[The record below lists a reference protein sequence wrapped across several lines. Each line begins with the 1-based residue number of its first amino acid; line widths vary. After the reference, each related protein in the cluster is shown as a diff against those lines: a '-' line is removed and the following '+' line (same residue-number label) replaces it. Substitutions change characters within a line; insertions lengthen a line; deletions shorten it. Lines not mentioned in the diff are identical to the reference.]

1 MVAIQPL
8 TIQPLTAPPV
18 TALQRR
24 PTPSL
29 EPRPQLRLLQGG
41 LSPKGGADPFVRLP
55 SSVYR
60 RRRVAA
66 AVLVVALVV
75 GAAIGALAGLQVLA
89 GSPGGGSLTAPAA
102 ANSPGAA
109 PSVRPSSVSPGA
121 TSVVVGPGDTL
132 WSIAR
137 QVTPAGGDVAATV
150 DRLVA
155 RNGGVSL
162 LEPGMRLAVD

>member
-8 TIQPLTAPPV
+8 TAEPRRAHPRRLHPSAAPLALPDAPP
-18 TALQRR
+18 AA
-24 PTPSL
+24 
-29 EPRPQLRLLQGG
+29 RPQLRLLQGG
-41 LSPKGGADPFVRLP
+41 LSEPVVVPL
-55 SSVYR
+55 SVYR

-66 AVLVVALVV
+66 AVLAVALVV
-75 GAAIGALAGLQVLA
+75 GAAVGALAGLRVLV

-102 ANSPGAA
+102 ATSSGAA
-109 PSVRPSSVSPGA
+109 PSVLPTSVPSGA
-121 TSVVVGPGDTL
+121 PSVVVGPGDTL

-155 RNGGVSL
+155 RNGGLTSL
-162 LEPGMRLAVD
+162 QPGMRLLLD

>member
-8 TIQPLTAPPV
+8 AAPQPRPV
-18 TALQRR
+18 
-24 PTPSL
+24 PSPA
-29 EPRPQLRLLQGG
+29 PRPQLRLLQGG
-41 LSPKGGADPFVRLP
+41 LSTQGGVGSSGRLP
-55 SSVYR
+55 SSIYR

-109 PSVRPSSVSPGA
+109 PSVLPSSVSPGA
-121 TSVVVGPGDTL
+121 RSVVVGPGDTL

-137 QVTPAGGDVAATV
+137 QVTPAGGDVAAAV
-150 DRLVA
+150 DRLVG
-155 RNGGVSL
+155 RNGGITSL
-162 LEPGMRLAVD
+162 QPGMRLRLD